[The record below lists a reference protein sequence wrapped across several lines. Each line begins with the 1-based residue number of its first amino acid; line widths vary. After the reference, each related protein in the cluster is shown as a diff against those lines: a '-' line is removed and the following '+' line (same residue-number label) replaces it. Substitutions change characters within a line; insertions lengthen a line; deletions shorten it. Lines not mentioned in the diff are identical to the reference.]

1 MNSKFSTLMA
11 GALLALST
19 SAFAAGDVLPI
30 GAKASKVEGKKYFLI
45 QNLTTTPSV
54 TGLDDSDRVIGMT
67 KNVDENTVSYVKAD
81 AATVNGKTTF
91 SATSTTESI
100 NNYLWT
106 VSESK
111 IEGETDKYEYV
122 FTNVATG
129 EVLTVA
135 YAQTPSVSAQYP
147 LLADLN
153 STAANL
159 TKMAFGGNLKYGASA
174 ATDLR
179 LYVRKWQ
186 DAAISDQYY
195 PLNWTESGGWKIYPE
210 SGSAYAGGVNY
221 ELYEA
226 TDVEV
231 GASDLNKLYNSNG
244 FNFQIPDKDNV
255 TNIFNEGRVK
265 AIKVPKPMYLD
276 GNGVKLTATAPESYF
291 GIPAGTYFAVETPG
305 ATPAWDIN
313 DDEDDQLVS
322 ANAMYDFLLN
332 CTLIAADPTEN
343 MSSSADLRKVGEG
356 FGLTTVSGK
365 DLNFFM
371 STLASAAAAV
381 PASQKTSGSDVS
393 VLNACFTVK
402 TNINQTDKYAI
413 SLGNFYYQEK
423 TSSADHKLKP
433 NVQLSLKSNG
443 TYGSSEY
450 LVTVPGGASSYL
462 FKYVE
467 SSVVKATD
475 LLSADGASIY
485 NIQFVSGY
493 SAGTYLTDFNNEFY
507 AKGEVLADLDA
518 PEFQYL
524 ITKVNGNEL
533 TFTNRASGKT
543 LITKLFDE
551 GDGVYSIAA
560 NANAGTY
567 DVLDLDR
574 SNNIIVSVDDRE
586 LSGAYVKLL
595 PVLSVDK
602 FYGYLNVD
610 DETKVTMAFA
620 RDFTP
625 TSNKMYPEINGTT
638 TGIENIL
645 TDEVAEAA
653 QWQLLKSYYPTYE
666 TKTYAYLNAN
676 DKVAYKTKGDTIAYY
691 QYVLELM
698 KDGAPAGKYLVYT
711 GNTNNN
717 YNATL
722 ATTLEGAGSARQFI
736 IKENMDGSVSMFKAA
751 DGAKSVQALAV
762 KGFSDDAPASMITEW
777 TREIVHENMVVTAK
791 ATNIKTYLVQDAPE
805 VSLPATAT
813 YVTLKSEMGNFISMN
828 EDKDGIVV
836 NSDPLTFRLFATDL
850 NAVVPSFLI
859 STGFNAEDKARDF
872 LFNPEDSV
880 NYYVG
885 AGQYDKEYQWAENTK
900 KALFKSGILC
910 ETNDTLTTSI
920 KGKVTEVAT
929 NADRTGVKAGLN
941 RFKFQIVLAEDEDDL
956 YVIRQLSAGY
966 DEAGKAE
973 NYLSSVND
981 KLTWSGK
988 AKALKFRVAD
998 TVSPTANEAIEAAG
1012 VQVIGGQGVV
1022 TVQGAAGKVITVAN
1036 ILGQTI
1042 ANQVAASD
1050 NVTIAAPA
1058 GIVVVAVEGEATKVV
1073 VK

>member
-45 QNLTTTPSV
+45 QNIATNEATA
-54 TGLDDSDRVIGMT
+54 GIDAGDRVLSMSKDPDNGDLTYGIAENVSGTT
-67 KNVDENTVSYVKAD
+67 KFETGNDLKIE
-81 AATVNGKTTF
+81 
-91 SATSTTESI
+91 
-100 NNYLWT
+100 NYLWT

-111 IEGETDKYEYV
+111 VEGTTDKYQYV

-129 EVLTVA
+129 EVLSVPNVA
-135 YAQTPSVSAQYP
+135 PTDANIPTPLKP
-147 LLADLN
+147 
-153 STAANL
+153 STEYDEKPCL
-159 TKMAFGGNLKYGASA
+159 TSFIFDTDKDKYDGTNQILYVKSMQEA
-174 ATDLR
+174 ATSP
-179 LYVRKWQ
+179 YVYFLGYGQTASWSVFI
-186 DAAISDQYY
+186 DGTGS
-195 PLNWTESGGWKIYPE
+195 LSGFGYQ
-210 SGSAYAGGVNY
+210 
-221 ELYEA
+221 LYEA

-231 GASDLNKLYNSNG
+231 DADVLNKLYNSNG

-265 AIKVPKPMYLD
+265 AIKVPVDMYLNND
-276 GNGVKLTATAPESYF
+276 VITLTEVTASKKYF
-291 GIPAGTYFAVETPG
+291 GVPKGTYFAVETPG
-305 ATPAWDIN
+305 ATPEWDDT
-313 DDEDDQLVS
+313 DDDTKIAS
-322 ANAMYDFLLN
+322 ARELYDFLLN
-332 CTLIAADPTEN
+332 CTLVAADPTEN
-343 MSSSADLRKVGEG
+343 MSSSADLRKNGEG

-371 STLASAAAAV
+371 STLESAAAAV
-381 PASQKTSGSDVS
+381 SASQKTSGSDVS

-423 TSSADHKLKP
+423 TSSANHQRKT

-493 SAGTYLTDFNNEFY
+493 SAGTYLTDFNNLFY

-551 GDGVYSIAA
+551 GNGVYSIAA
-560 NANAGTY
+560 DANAGTY
-567 DVLDLDR
+567 DVLDLNR
-574 SNNIIVSVDDRE
+574 SNDIEVSVGGRE

-625 TSNKMYPEINGTT
+625 TSNKMYPEINETS

-645 TDEVAEAA
+645 TDELAEAA

-666 TKTYAYLNAN
+666 TKTYAYLNAD

-751 DGAKSVQALAV
+751 DGAKSIQALAV
-762 KGFSDDAPASMITEW
+762 KDFSEDAPATLLEEW
-777 TREIVHENMVVTAK
+777 TRTIEHTNMVVTAK

-813 YVTLKSEMGNFISMN
+813 YVTLKSEMGNYISMN
-828 EDKDGIVV
+828 DEKDGIVV

-859 STGFNAEDKARDF
+859 STGYNAEDKARDF

-880 NYYVG
+880 SYYVG
-885 AGQYDKEYQWAENTK
+885 AGQYDKEYQWSEKAK
-900 KALFKSGILC
+900 KALFKSGILN

-920 KGKVTEVAT
+920 KGKVTKIAT
-929 NADRTGVKAGLN
+929 KADRTGVKAGLN

-956 YVIRQLSAGY
+956 YVIRQLNAGNT
-966 DEAGKAE
+966 G

-981 KLTWSGK
+981 KLTWGDK
-988 AKALKFRVAD
+988 TMALKFRVAD

-1012 VQVIGGQGVV
+1012 VQVIGGKGAV

-1036 ILGQTI
+1036 VLGQTI

-1058 GIVVVAVEGEATKVV
+1058 GVVVVAVEGEATKVV

>member
-1 MNSKFSTLMA
+1 MNRKLSTLMA
-11 GALLALST
+11 ISLMALST

-45 QNLTTTPSV
+45 QNLTAAS

-67 KNVDENTVSYVKAD
+67 KNVDDNTVSYVRAD
-81 AATVNGKTTF
+81 AATDNGKTTF

-129 EVLTVA
+129 EKLTVA
-135 YAQTPSVSAQYP
+135 YAASPTTGAQYP

-179 LYVRKWQ
+179 LFVRKWQ
-186 DAAISDQYY
+186 DDADPNEYY

-210 SGSAYAGGVNY
+210 SSAYTGGVNY

-226 TDVEV
+226 TDVEI
-231 GASDLNKLYNSNG
+231 GANDLNKLYNSNG

-265 AIKVPKPMYLD
+265 AIEVPKNIYVKD
-276 GNGVKLTATAPESYF
+276 GEVKVTASPTAADNYF

-305 ATPAWDIN
+305 ATPKWDKSTPAK
-313 DDEDDQLVS
+313 ELAS
-322 ANAMYDFLLN
+322 AEELYDFLLN

-343 MSSSADLRKVGEG
+343 MSSSATLRASGEG

-402 TNINQTDKYAI
+402 TNINQTDKYAV

-423 TSSADHKLKP
+423 TSSADHKRKA

-485 NIQFVSGY
+485 NIQFVSGKA
-493 SAGTYLTDFNNEFY
+493 AGTYLTDFDTHFY
-507 AKGEVLADLDA
+507 AKGEDMVDLDA
-518 PEFQYL
+518 PEFQYI
-524 ITKVNGNEL
+524 ITKVSGNTL
-533 TFTNRASGKT
+533 TFTNRETGKALT
-543 LITKLFDE
+543 TQLFDE
-551 GDGVYSIAA
+551 GDDTYSIAVDDA
-560 NANAGTY
+560 AKTY
-567 DVLDLDR
+567 QIIDLDKD
-574 SNNIIVSVDDRE
+574 NNVTASTAKA
-586 LSGAYVKLL
+586 LNGAYIQLI
-595 PVLSVDK
+595 PVLAVDK
-602 FYGYLNVD
+602 FYGYLDVE
-610 DETKVTMAFA
+610 DETKVTLAFA

-625 TSNKMYPEINGTT
+625 TSNKLYPMIDPNSTFYNKIYGD
-638 TGIENIL
+638 L
-645 TDEVAEAA
+645 TDEVAEAI
-653 QWQLLKSYYPTYE
+653 QWQLVKDEKPTYK
-666 TKTYAYLNAN
+666 TLTYAYLNAS
-676 DKVAYKTKGDTIAYY
+676 DKVVYKTKGDTVAYYNYKLQVLDEGAPADLWMAYNNANYNSLEDDKEDAQKFVIKENLDGSVALLEAFGAKEALFVENFNDNPVTSMSVEKDRDIKKLAIAYY
-691 QYVLELM
+691 SE
-698 KDGAPAGKYLVYT
+698 KS
-711 GNTNNN
+711 
-717 YNATL
+717 NA
-722 ATTLEGAGSARQFI
+722 
-736 IKENMDGSVSMFKAA
+736 
-751 DGAKSVQALAV
+751 
-762 KGFSDDAPASMITEW
+762 
-777 TREIVHENMVVTAK
+777 
-791 ATNIKTYLVQDAPE
+791 IKTYLLEEAPE
-805 VSLPATAT
+805 VSLPATAA
-813 YVTLKSEMGNFISMN
+813 YVTLKSEMGNYISMN
-828 EDKDGIVV
+828 ENKDGIVV

-880 NYYVG
+880 SYYVG
-885 AGQYDKEYQWAENTK
+885 AGQYDKEYQWSEKAK
-900 KALFKSGILC
+900 KALFKSGILN

-920 KGKVTEVAT
+920 KGKVTEIAT
-929 NADRTGVKAGLN
+929 KADRTGVKAGLN
-941 RFKFQIVLAEDEDDL
+941 RFKFQIVLAKDEDDL
-956 YVIRQLSAGY
+956 YVIRQLNAGNT
-966 DEAGKAE
+966 G
-973 NYLSSVND
+973 NYLSSLND
-981 KLTWSGK
+981 KLTWSDK
-988 AKALKFRVAD
+988 TTALKFRVAD

-1012 VQVIGGQGVV
+1012 VQVIGGQGAV

-1036 ILGQTI
+1036 VLGQTI

>member
-1 MNSKFSTLMA
+1 MYLFMNSKFSTLMA

-45 QNLTTTPSV
+45 QNWTS
-54 TGLDDSDRVIGMT
+54 GNGAGYSDDLDTNDLIVGMT
-67 KNVDENTVSYVKAD
+67 KDVDNNKVSYNTAG
-81 AATVNGKTTF
+81 ATEIDGKPVF
-91 SATSTTESI
+91 SAADNAEI
-100 NNYLWT
+100 ENYLWT
-106 VSESK
+106 VSQNAV
-111 IEGETDKYEYV
+111 EGESGKYTYV
-122 FTNVATG
+122 FTNVGTG
-129 EVLTVA
+129 EVMKAKYTTDFTGDSFDMLD
-135 YAQTPSVSAQYP
+135 
-147 LLADLN
+147 DLG
-153 STAANL
+153 STKNDPYSFVFNES
-159 TKMAFGGNLKYGASA
+159 KKYGEEGAKVLSLKAWNTASNFFE
-174 ATDLR
+174 LGFR
-179 LYVRKWQ
+179 NGVK
-186 DAAISDQYY
+186 I
-195 PLNWTESGGWKIYPE
+195 WKQRTSLSSNI
-210 SGSAYAGGVNY
+210 AF

-231 GASDLNKLYNSNG
+231 DAGDLNKLYNSNG

-265 AIKVPKPMYLD
+265 AIEVPKNIYVKD
-276 GNGVKLTATAPESYF
+276 GEVTVTASQTAAENYF

-305 ATPAWDIN
+305 ATPTWNN
-313 DDEDDQLVS
+313 DDAS
-322 ANAMYDFLLN
+322 AEELYDFLLN

-343 MSSSADLRKVGEG
+343 MSSSATLRASGEG

-423 TSSADHKLKP
+423 TSSANHQRKT

-467 SSVVKATD
+467 SSVKEATD

-485 NIQFVSGY
+485 NIRFVSGKA
-493 SAGTYLTDFNNEFY
+493 AGTYLTDFDGDFY
-507 AKGEVLADLDA
+507 AKGEDMVDLDA
-518 PEFQYL
+518 PEFQYV
-524 ITKVNGNEL
+524 ITKVSGNTL
-533 TFTNRASGKT
+533 TFTNRETGKT
-543 LITKLFDE
+543 LTTQLFDE
-551 GDGVYSIAA
+551 GDDTYSFAA
-560 NANAGTY
+560 DGGAITY

-574 SNNIIVSVDDRE
+574 NNDVEVSVDDAK
-586 LSGAYVKLL
+586 LNGAYIQLI
-595 PVLSVDK
+595 PVLAVDK
-602 FYGYLNVD
+602 FYGYLNVEN
-610 DETKVTMAFA
+610 ETKVTLAFA

-625 TSNKMYPEINGTT
+625 TSNKLYPMLNDGRTAIDGD
-638 TGIENIL
+638 L
-645 TDEVAEAA
+645 TDEVAEAI
-653 QWQLLKSYYPTYE
+653 QWQLVKDEKPTYK
-666 TKTYAYLNAN
+666 TLTYAYLNAS
-676 DKVAYKTKGDTIAYY
+676 DKVVYKTKGDTVAYY
-691 QYVLELM
+691 NYKLQVLNEGEPDALWM
-698 KDGAPAGKYLVYT
+698 TYT
-711 GNTNNN
+711 GNTQAN
-717 YNATL
+717 YNSL
-722 ATTLEGAGSARQFI
+722 ATTVGGATPFV
-736 IKENMDGSVSMFKAA
+736 IKENLDGSVALLGAFGATEALFVEKFNGNPATSMSVEKDRDIKKLEIAY
-751 DGAKSVQALAV
+751 DSEKSNA
-762 KGFSDDAPASMITEW
+762 
-777 TREIVHENMVVTAK
+777 
-791 ATNIKTYLVQDAPE
+791 IKTYLLEEAPE
-805 VSLPATAT
+805 VSLPATAA
-813 YVTLKSEMGNFISMN
+813 YVTLKSEMGNYISMN
-828 EDKDGIVV
+828 ENKDGIVV

-880 NYYVG
+880 SYYVG
-885 AGQYDKEYQWAENTK
+885 AGQYDKEYEWAEETK
-900 KALFKSGILC
+900 KALFKSGILN

-920 KGKVTEVAT
+920 KGKVTKIAT

-956 YVIRQLSAGY
+956 YVIRQLNAGNT
-966 DEAGKAE
+966 G

-1012 VQVIGGQGVV
+1012 VQVIGGQGAV

-1036 ILGQTI
+1036 VLGQTI